1 MIFQILGP
9 MLITGEAAARF
20 IPGTKPRQLLGL
32 LLLHANRFVSTD
44 HMADSLW
51 DGEPPGSAGANLRS
65 YIRKLRTTLQQRGVA
80 ATIETRPG
88 GYALMVGTDD
98 VDTSR
103 VEAMRSEI
111 RHLTTVGD
119 FPSALVL
126 LDTALDLW
134 RGSLLEDVPVCLSW
148 QPQLTRWDLTRAEM
162 LEDAIGLQTEHGD
175 PRRAAQLVR
184 EALDRDPYNEDLW
197 CLLLRCLLAAD
208 QPSFARSAAQEGE
221 TLFAEELGVAPG
233 EEFAALAAQARAT
246 PARRPART
254 VARRSPSSPYEAPAP
269 PDPAGSSAP
278 YVHQGAAHPDGR
290 GGRDSGEPERADAD
304 EPDLAPRREVP
315 TQLPMDVAHFTGRT
329 DQLTELVDAL
339 RTRTADRP
347 LVAAISGPPGIGK
360 TALAI
365 RIGHLARDSFP
376 DGQIFLSLHGDRLV
390 DPGYA
395 VSEALAALGVQGA
408 PERLD
413 RAAAL
418 LRSELASRRV
428 LLIIDDVGTASQV
441 TELLPGTGDSV
452 TLLTSRR
459 RLTEI
464 AGIRSLEL
472 GELEPADAEALIEEI
487 APGQEPGGRRQLA
500 AACGRHPLAL
510 RIAAARLSR
519 RPDLTVTELVR
530 RLSDPNQALNE
541 LTLGET
547 AFRSSADLSAR
558 SLVAADAIGYRVL
571 GALEATEFPGWVIE
585 LASGSTATADNLL
598 EENLLQLAGP
608 ARGGPIEYRMHD
620 LLRWH
625 AREWGAAVPGE
636 ASAGVRRVLLGW
648 LVRARQAVAALPFEF
663 LGVAFPVPDGAPEP
677 PADGPPEDWF
687 GGEQGRL
694 IDLIATAQ
702 RHRADDLAWRLVCTW
717 SAYFDLRG
725 HTQLWHRTLTAV
737 LPSANGLDDPL
748 GEATVLRDLAQIDL
762 YRGDFGSGAE
772 HFRRARALF
781 EGLDHLTGVGVT
793 EIGLATTHRMLGV
806 LDVAG
811 QHAKAAL
818 DCFRAS
824 GENNLL
830 ATAMSAVAAI
840 QLAGNHPAEA
850 ESWLLRARD
859 LAAKVGDRHRVA
871 TLLRRLAGVH
881 NARNDLSA
889 RLAAMKEALAIF
901 DSLSDDRCATQLRV
915 DLGIVLTKAGDL
927 AGARRELNRALASAE
942 RAGELDDQALIL
954 ESLGQVS
961 LQAGRRAEAGRLLRR
976 SARQWQVCGMLAEA
990 ERVERR
996 LQEIAAEAAS
1006 R

>member
-51 DGEPPGSAGANLRS
+51 DGEPPESAGANLRS
-65 YIRKLRTTLQQRGVA
+65 YVRKLRTTLYERGVA

-119 FPSALVL
+119 FQTALAL

-197 CLLLRCLLAAD
+197 CLLLRCLLVAD

-233 EEFAALAAQARAT
+233 EEFQALAAQARAT
-246 PARRPART
+246 PPRRTPRAVRPAS
-254 VARRSPSSPYEAPAP
+254 ASSP
-269 PDPAGSSAP
+269 D
-278 YVHQGAAHPDGR
+278 VDGR
-290 GGRDSGEPERADAD
+290 TGSVAGAERPVVAAAPEQGDLYEPE
-304 EPDLAPRREVP
+304 LSHRREVP
-315 TQLPMDVAHFTGRT
+315 TQLPMDVAHFTGRA
-329 DQLTELVDAL
+329 DQVSELVDAL

-365 RIGHLARDSFP
+365 RIGHLVRDSFL
-376 DGQIFLSLHGDRLV
+376 DGQIYLSLHGDRRV
-390 DPGYA
+390 DPSYA
-395 VSEALAALGVQGA
+395 VSEALAALGVNTV
-408 PERLD
+408 PDRLD

-418 LRSELASRRV
+418 LRSELATRRV
-428 LLIIDDVGTASQV
+428 LMIIDDVGAASQV
-441 TELLPGTGDSV
+441 EELLPGTGDTV

-472 GELEPADAEALIEEI
+472 GELEPAEAEALIEQI
-487 APGQEPGGRRQLA
+487 APGQDPDGRRQLA
-500 AACGRHPLAL
+500 TACGRHPLAL

-519 RPDLTVTELVR
+519 RPDLTVTELAR
-530 RLSDPNQALNE
+530 RLADPNQALNE

-558 SLVAADAIGYRVL
+558 SLSAADARGYRVL
-571 GALEATEFPGWVIE
+571 GALELTEFPGWVIE
-585 LASGSTATADNLL
+585 LAGGSSATADNLL
-598 EENLLQLAGP
+598 EENLLQLVGQ
-608 ARGGPIEYRMHD
+608 ARGGTIEYRMHD

-625 AREWGAAVPGE
+625 AREWGATMPGE
-636 ASAGVRRVLLGW
+636 AAAGVRRVLLGW

-663 LGVAFPVPDGAPEP
+663 LGVGFPLPDGAPEP
-677 PADGPPEDWF
+677 PVDGPGEDWF
-687 GGEQGRL
+687 AGEQVRL

-725 HTQLWHRTLTAV
+725 HTQLWHRALRSV
-737 LPSANGLDDPL
+737 LPSANGLNDPL

-762 YRGDFGSGAE
+762 YRGDLTSAADK
-772 HFRRARALF
+772 FRRSRALF
-781 EGLDHLTGVGVT
+781 TELDHPTGRGVT
-793 EIGLATTHRMLGV
+793 EIGLATTHRMLG
-806 LDVAG
+806 LYEAAAE
-811 QHAKAAL
+811 HAKAAL
-818 DCFRAS
+818 ECFRAT

-830 ATAMSAVAAI
+830 ATAMSAVAAV
-840 QLAGNHPAEA
+840 QLGANRPAEA

-859 LAAKVGDRHRVA
+859 LAAKGGDRHRVA
-871 TLLRRLAGVH
+871 TLHRRLAGVH
-881 NARNDLSA
+881 NARNDLPA
-889 RLAAMKEALAIF
+889 RRAAMTEALSIF
-901 DSLSDDRCATQLRV
+901 DSLGDERCATQLRV
-915 DLGIVLTKAGDL
+915 DLGLVLIKAGDL

-954 ESLGQVS
+954 ESLAQVS
-961 LQAGRRAEAGRLLRR
+961 LQAGRRSEAIRLFRR
-976 SARQWQVCGMLAEA
+976 SARQWQVCGMLPEA
-990 ERVERR
+990 ERVELR
-996 LQEIAAEAAS
+996 LQEIANGS
-1006 R
+1006 GSG

>member
-1 MIFQILGP
+1 MPDSGVRNPTKDRYGVIFQILGP

-65 YIRKLRTTLQQRGVA
+65 YIRKLRTTLQERGVS

-103 VEAMRSEI
+103 VEAMRSEV

-119 FPSALVL
+119 YASALVL

-134 RGSLLEDVPVCLSW
+134 RGSLLEDVPVCLAW
-148 QPQLTRWDLTRAEM
+148 QPQLTRWDLARAEM
-162 LEDAIGLQTEHGD
+162 LDDAIGLQIEHGD

-197 CLLLRCLLAAD
+197 CLLLRCFLAAD
-208 QPSFARSAAQEGE
+208 QPAFARQAADEGE
-221 TLFAEELGVAPG
+221 KLFAEELGVAPG
-233 EEFAALAAQARAT
+233 PDFAALAAEARAM
-246 PARRPART
+246 PARRTLTP
-254 VARRSPSSPYEAPAP
+254 VPRRQP
-269 PDPAGSSAP
+269 
-278 YVHQGAAHPDGR
+278 
-290 GGRDSGEPERADAD
+290 D
-304 EPDLAPRREVP
+304 EPAKPDRAAEPPVSDRSDTGDPPFRREVP
-315 TQLPMDVAHFTGRT
+315 TQLPMDVADFTGREVH
-329 DQLTELVDAL
+329 LAELVESL

-347 LVAAISGPPGIGK
+347 LVVAISGPPGIGK

-365 RIGHLARDSFP
+365 RIGHLVRDSFL
-376 DGQIFLSLHGDRLV
+376 DGQIFLSLHGDRHV
-390 DPGYA
+390 DPTYA
-395 VSEALAALGVQGA
+395 VAEALTALGVQTV

-441 TELLPGTGDSV
+441 EELLPGTGDTV

-472 GELEPADAEALIEEI
+472 GELEPAEAEALIEEI
-487 APGQEPGGRRQLA
+487 APGRDAADRRRLA

-519 RPDLTVTELVR
+519 RPDLSVAELVR
-530 RLSDPNQALNE
+530 RLSDPDQALNE

-558 SLVAADAIGYRVL
+558 SLGPADATAYRVL
-571 GALEATEFPGWVIE
+571 GALEATEFPGWVVE
-585 LASGSTATADNLL
+585 LASGSSRTADNLL
-598 EENLLQLAGP
+598 EENLLQLVSRGQAGT
-608 ARGGPIEYRMHD
+608 AEFRMHD

-625 AREWGAAVPGE
+625 AREWGAEHRAETVE
-636 ASAGVRRVLLGW
+636 GVRRVLLGW
-648 LVRARQAVAALPFEF
+648 LVRAREAAAALPFEF
-663 LGVAFPVPDGAPEP
+663 LGVAFPMPDEAPDP
-677 PADGPPEDWF
+677 PPDATAEDWF
-687 GGEQGRL
+687 AGEQGRL
-694 IDLIATAQ
+694 IDLVATA
-702 RHRADDLAWRLVCTW
+702 RRYGADDLAWRLVCTW

-725 HTQLWHRTLTAV
+725 HTQLWHHALTAV
-737 LPSANGLDDPL
+737 LPSSNGLDDPL

-762 YRGDFGSGAE
+762 YRADLDLAADK
-772 HFRRARALF
+772 FRRSRALF
-781 EGLDHLTGVGVT
+781 QQLEHLPGVGVT
-793 EIGLATTHRMLGV
+793 EIGLATTHRMMRRF
-806 LDVAG
+806 DIAE

-818 DCFRAS
+818 DCFRTPA
-824 GENNLL
+824 ENHLK
-830 ATAMSAVAAI
+830 ATAMSAMAAI
-840 QLAGNHPAEA
+840 HIAADRKDQA

-859 LAAKVGDRHRVA
+859 LAARIGDQHRVA
-871 TLLRRLAGVH
+871 TVLRRLAALH
-881 NARNDLSA
+881 HAREDYPA
-889 RLAAMKEALAIF
+889 GRAAMTEALAIF
-901 DSLSDDRCATQLRV
+901 DALSDDRCATQTRV
-915 DLGIVLTKAGDL
+915 TFGIVLTKTGDL
-927 AGARRELNRALASAE
+927 ATARRELNRALGSAE

-954 ESLGQVS
+954 ESLGEVS
-961 LQAGRRAEAGRLLRR
+961 LLAGRRNEAIRLYRR
-976 SARQWQVCGMLAEA
+976 AARQWQVCGLQAEA
-990 ERVERR
+990 ERAERR
-996 LQEIAAEAAS
+996 GQDIAAGDREAV

>member
-1 MIFQILGP
+1 M
-9 MLITGEAAARF
+9 
-20 IPGTKPRQLLGL
+20 
-32 LLLHANRFVSTD
+32 
-44 HMADSLW
+44 
-51 DGEPPGSAGANLRS
+51 AGATADPDL
-65 YIRKLRTTLQQRGVA
+65 I
-80 ATIETRPG
+80 
-88 GYALMVGTDD
+88 D
-98 VDTSR
+98 
-103 VEAMRSEI
+103 
-111 RHLTTVGD
+111 
-119 FPSALVL
+119 
-126 LDTALDLW
+126 LD
-134 RGSLLEDVPVCLSW
+134 
-148 QPQLTRWDLTRAEM
+148 
-162 LEDAIGLQTEHGD
+162 
-175 PRRAAQLVR
+175 
-184 EALDRDPYNEDLW
+184 
-197 CLLLRCLLAAD
+197 
-208 QPSFARSAAQEGE
+208 
-221 TLFAEELGVAPG
+221 
-233 EEFAALAAQARAT
+233 
-246 PARRPART
+246 
-254 VARRSPSSPYEAPAP
+254 
-269 PDPAGSSAP
+269 
-278 YVHQGAAHPDGR
+278 
-290 GGRDSGEPERADAD
+290 EPE
-304 EPDLAPRREVP
+304 LSHRREVP
-315 TQLPMDVAHFTGRT
+315 TQLPMDVAHFTGRA
-329 DQLTELVDAL
+329 DQLAELVDAL

-360 TALAI
+360 TALAV
-365 RIGHLARDSFP
+365 RIGHLVRDTFV
-376 DGQIFLSLHGDRLV
+376 DGQIYLSLHGDRRV
-390 DPGYA
+390 DPSYA
-395 VSEALAALGVQGA
+395 VSEALAALGVHAA

-428 LLIIDDVGTASQV
+428 LLIIDDVGAASQV
-441 TELLPGTGDSV
+441 EELLPGTGDTV

-472 GELEPADAEALIEEI
+472 GELELGDAEALIEEI
-487 APGQEPGGRRQLA
+487 AAGQEPAGRRQLA
-500 AACGRHPLAL
+500 EACGRHPLAL

-558 SLVAADAIGYRVL
+558 SLVEADASGYRVL
-571 GALEATEFPGWVIE
+571 GALELTEFPGWVIE
-585 LASGSTATADNLL
+585 QAGGSSATADNLL
-598 EENLLQLAGP
+598 EENLLQLVGQ
-608 ARGGPIEYRMHD
+608 ARGGAIEFRMHD

-625 AREWGAAVPGE
+625 AREWGATVPGE
-636 ASAGVRRVLLGW
+636 ATAGVRRVLLGW
-648 LVRARQAVAALPFEF
+648 LVRARQAAAALPFEY
-663 LGVAFPVPDGAPEP
+663 LGVGFPMPDGAPEP
-677 PADGPPEDWF
+677 PVEGPAEDWF
-687 GGEQGRL
+687 AGEQGRL
-694 IDLIATAQ
+694 VDLIATAQ

-725 HTQLWHRTLTAV
+725 HTQLWHRALQSV

-762 YRGDFGSGAE
+762 YRGDLDSGADK
-772 HFRRARALF
+772 FRRSRALF
-781 EGLDHLTGVGVT
+781 TELDHLTGIGVT
-793 EIGLATTHRMLGV
+793 EIGLATTHRMLGL

-840 QLAGNHPAEA
+840 QLAGNHLAEA

-859 LAAKVGDRHRVA
+859 LAAKGGDRHRVA

-881 NARNDLSA
+881 NARNDLPA
-889 RLAAMKEALAIF
+889 RRAAMTEALSIF
-901 DSLSDDRCATQLRV
+901 DSLSDERCATQLRV

-961 LQAGRRAEAGRLLRR
+961 LQAGRRSEALRLFRR

-990 ERVERR
+990 ERAERR
-996 LQEIAAEAAS
+996 LQEIAAEAGS